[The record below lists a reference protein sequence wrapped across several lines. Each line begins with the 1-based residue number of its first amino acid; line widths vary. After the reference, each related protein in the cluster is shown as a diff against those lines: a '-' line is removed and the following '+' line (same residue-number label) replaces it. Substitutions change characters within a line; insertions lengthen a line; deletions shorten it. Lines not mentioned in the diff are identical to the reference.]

1 MTISSAKDAEGKN
14 FLMPTDGNGSASDLS
29 VCSGDTLTLTYI
41 LMYVYRNGLTV
52 MLDLDMQKNASRR
65 TLILFGIVVA
75 LGAMAQYVL
84 LELVH

>member
-1 MTISSAKDAEGKN
+1 
-14 FLMPTDGNGSASDLS
+14 
-29 VCSGDTLTLTYI
+29 
-41 LMYVYRNGLTV
+41 MYAYRNGLTV